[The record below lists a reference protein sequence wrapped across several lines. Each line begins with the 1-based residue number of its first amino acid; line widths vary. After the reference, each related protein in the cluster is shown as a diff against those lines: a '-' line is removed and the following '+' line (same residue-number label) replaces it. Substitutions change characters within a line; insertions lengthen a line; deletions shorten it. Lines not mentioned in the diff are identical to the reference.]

1 MFKKFMLGGW
11 GVTILT
17 MVYLYV
23 IGLFAEYII
32 SREVMMEVQMVLGL
46 GVLVYTYYMLKL
58 IYNFIQNN
66 LKQKQND

>member
-17 MVYLYV
+17 IIYFYV
-23 IGLFAEYII
+23 IGLFAEYIV
-32 SREVMMEVQMVLGL
+32 SREVMKEVQIVLAL

-58 IYNFIQNN
+58 AYNFINN
-66 LKQKQND
+66 YLKGEKND

>member
-23 IGLFAEYII
+23 IGLFTEYIV
-32 SREVMMEVQMVLGL
+32 SREVMKEVQMVLAL

-58 IYNFIQNN
+58 IYIFINNN
-66 LKQKQND
+66 LKEKQND

>member
-1 MFKKFMLGGW
+1 MLGGW

-32 SREVMMEVQMVLGL
+32 NREVMKEVQMVLAL

-58 IYNFIQNN
+58 IYIFIHNN
-66 LKQKQND
+66 LKEKQND

>member
-1 MFKKFMLGGW
+1 MVKKFMLGGW

-32 SREVMMEVQMVLGL
+32 NREVMKEVQMVLAL

-58 IYNFIQNN
+58 IYIFIYNN
-66 LKQKQND
+66 LKEKQND

>member
-32 SREVMMEVQMVLGL
+32 NREVMKEVQMVLAL

-58 IYNFIQNN
+58 IYIFINNN
-66 LKQKQND
+66 LKEKQND

>member
-1 MFKKFMLGGW
+1 MLGGW

-23 IGLFAEYII
+23 IGLFTEYII
-32 SREVMMEVQMVLGL
+32 NREVMKEVQMVLAL

-58 IYNFIQNN
+58 IYIFIHNN
-66 LKQKQND
+66 LKEKQND

>member
-1 MFKKFMLGGW
+1 MFNKFMLGGW

-23 IGLFAEYII
+23 IGLFTEYII
-32 SREVMMEVQMVLGL
+32 SREVMKEVQIVLAL

-58 IYNFIQNN
+58 AYNFIHNY
-66 LKQKQND
+66 LKGEKND

>member
-1 MFKKFMLGGW
+1 MLGGW

-23 IGLFAEYII
+23 IGLFTEYII
-32 SREVMMEVQMVLGL
+32 SREVIKEVQMVLAL

-58 IYNFIQNN
+58 IYIFIHNN
-66 LKQKQND
+66 LKEKEND

>member
-1 MFKKFMLGGW
+1 MVKNFMLGGW

-23 IGLFAEYII
+23 IGLFTEYIV
-32 SREVMMEVQMVLGL
+32 SREVMKEVQMVLAL

-58 IYNFIQNN
+58 IYIFINNN
-66 LKQKQND
+66 LKEKQND

>member
-1 MFKKFMLGGW
+1 MLSGW

-23 IGLFAEYII
+23 IGLFAEYIV
-32 SREVMMEVQMVLGL
+32 SREVMKEVQMVLAL

-58 IYNFIQNN
+58 IYIFINNN
-66 LKQKQND
+66 LKETQND

>member
-1 MFKKFMLGGW
+1 MVKKFMLGGW

-23 IGLFAEYII
+23 IGLFTEYIV
-32 SREVMMEVQMVLGL
+32 SREVMKEVQMVLAL

-58 IYNFIQNN
+58 IYIFINNN
-66 LKQKQND
+66 LKKTQND

>member
-1 MFKKFMLGGW
+1 MLGGW

-32 SREVMMEVQMVLGL
+32 NREVMKEVQMVLAL

-58 IYNFIQNN
+58 IYIFINNN
-66 LKQKQND
+66 LKEKQND

>member
-1 MFKKFMLGGW
+1 MVKKFMLGGW

-23 IGLFAEYII
+23 IGLFTEYII
-32 SREVMMEVQMVLGL
+32 NREVMKEVQMVLAL

-58 IYNFIQNN
+58 IYIFIHNN
-66 LKQKQND
+66 LKEKQND

>member
-32 SREVMMEVQMVLGL
+32 NREVMKEVQMVLAL

-58 IYNFIQNN
+58 IYIFIHNN
-66 LKQKQND
+66 LKEKQND

>member
-1 MFKKFMLGGW
+1 MLGGW

-23 IGLFAEYII
+23 IGLFTEYII
-32 SREVMMEVQMVLGL
+32 SREVMKEVQMVLAL

-58 IYNFIQNN
+58 IYIFIHNN
-66 LKQKQND
+66 LKEKQND

>member
-23 IGLFAEYII
+23 IGLFTEYIV
-32 SREVMMEVQMVLGL
+32 SREVMKEVQMVLAL

-58 IYNFIQNN
+58 IYIFINNN
-66 LKQKQND
+66 LKETQND

>member
-23 IGLFAEYII
+23 IGLFTEYII
-32 SREVMMEVQMVLGL
+32 SREVMKEVQMVLAL

-58 IYNFIQNN
+58 IYIFIHNN
-66 LKQKQND
+66 LKETQND